1 MKRTY
6 SRGILL
12 TTIFAFST
20 RPRPSLA
27 RGLGLRGSATAPGV
41 RIGGGY
47 HVPVRYYA
55 PAWYYR
61 ACNHRPIPIYQR
73 VWVAP
78 VYETV
83 FSGYDPCGRPIYR
96 RIVTCHG
103 YWQNVVSG
111 YRCGLCSAHCG

>member
-1 MKRTY
+1 MKRTLLVA
-6 SRGILL
+6 GILL
-12 TTIFAFST
+12 TTIFAFSS
-20 RPRPSLA
+20 PA
-27 RGLGLRGSATAPGV
+27 QADHWRGGWGFGFGYGSGGV

-47 HVPVRYYA
+47 YR
-55 PAWYYR
+55 PARYYR

-96 RIVTCHG
+96 RIVSCHG